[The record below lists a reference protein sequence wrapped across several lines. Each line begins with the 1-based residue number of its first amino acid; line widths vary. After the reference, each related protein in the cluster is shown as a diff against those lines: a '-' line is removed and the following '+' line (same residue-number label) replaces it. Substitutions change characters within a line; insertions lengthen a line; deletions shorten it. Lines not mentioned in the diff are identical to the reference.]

1 MYRTNTC
8 GELNLTYVD
17 KNIVLS
23 GWVHRIRKMGGMTF
37 IDIRDRY
44 GVTQLSFDQEV
55 SEELYNQA
63 NKLGREWVI
72 KVEGVVKERSS
83 KNNNIPTGDIEII
96 ASKQKQQYTYWRYRN
111 NSEQA

>member
-8 GELNLTYVD
+8 GELNLTYLD

-44 GVTQLSFDQEV
+44 GVTQLSFDHEV

-72 KVEGVVKERSS
+72 KVEGVVKKFRSEERRVG
-83 KNNNIPTGDIEII
+83 K
-96 ASKQKQQYTYWRYRN
+96 RV
-111 NSEQA
+111 